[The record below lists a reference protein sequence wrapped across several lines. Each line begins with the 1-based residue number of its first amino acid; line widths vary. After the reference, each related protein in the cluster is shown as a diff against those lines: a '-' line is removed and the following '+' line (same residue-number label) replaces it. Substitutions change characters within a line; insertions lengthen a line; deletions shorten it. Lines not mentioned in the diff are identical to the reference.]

1 MTPTPAM
8 TPADWQLAGD
18 GPMTDKQRRMLNA
31 VCGDLAA
38 QVVWYGRRMD
48 KDSWRHF
55 IAAVILKQPMV
66 PGLDMGDGERGFV
79 VLQRSS
85 KELTKETAAAAITAL
100 IQLGDRPD
108 EQGLK
113 KQRPVRWCDAVLL
126 GMGFNP
132 ADFRTEVA

>member
-1 MTPTPAM
+1 MHPNLA
-8 TPADWQLAGD
+8 PADWKLAGNE
-18 GPMTDKQRRMLNA
+18 PMTAKQRRMLNA

-38 QVVWYGRRMD
+38 QVVWYGRHMD

-66 PGLDMGDGERGFV
+66 PGMDLGDGERGFV

-85 KELTKETAAAAITAL
+85 KELTKAQAAEAITAL
-100 IQLGDRPD
+100 IVLGDNPAS
-108 EQGLK
+108 QGLNR
-113 KQRPVRWCDAVLL
+113 QRPVQWCDAVLL

-132 ADFRTEVA
+132 RDLNDAAAA